1 MFRDELRQRQRV
13 VVQEVGGHTFLE
25 FDGNLLN
32 LEELAKYRKVYIAS
46 NVIYIYA
53 YIVPGTLVE
62 SRL

>member
-1 MFRDELRQRQRV
+1 MFRDELRQRSEV
-13 VVQEVGGHTFLE
+13 IVQEIGEHIFLE

-53 YIVPGTLVE
+53 YIVFGKFVL
-62 SRL
+62 